1 VLKKVI
7 ILFVNL
13 AFTKFSFSQTLKGSI
28 QNQKKEP
35 ISANI
40 LIKKSQNKNLISE
53 FYKGNENGEFTA
65 VLKESYSKIYFEV
78 SAMGYEKLFDSIV
91 NPQKGKT
98 YTYSYILRNKT
109 IELEE
114 VVIKDEKFE
123 IKDDTVTFNPKSY
136 KDGTERKVEEL
147 IKKLPGM
154 EVESNGTIKYRGKNV
169 TSFQIEGDD
178 LFGYNYA
185 IGTRNISVNM
195 VEQVQAIDN
204 YSANPLLK
212 GIENSDNVSIN
223 LKLKKGKLDISGNGY
238 IGSGFDNDIKAR
250 NDLNFN
256 LLGIS
261 KKYKSFGSVNYNN
274 VGLNNTAEDYLLMS
288 PNLDD
293 IYNKEQIAKKIITEN
308 IFTSEFD
315 TKRTNINNQLA
326 LNYNIIFRFSQKLSL
341 KTNVSFMNDK
351 IYFSEI
357 NNTIFNS
364 ENISYKDQRETVMK
378 PQNKE
383 LEIKLTYNASKV
395 SIIEIETAFQ
405 KEKINSIHSI
415 IQNQTSNF
423 NTNLNSENSF
433 WKNKLQYTYKIS
445 NNKALQFVS
454 NYSNNTIPQELSIY
468 PTIFSFGG
476 NLQKSEFEKKYLSN
490 KIVFLASSKKVKY
503 VFTIG
508 SIFENNPFNSNLLEN
523 NIKLNPNFQNQF
535 NYKKSMLYS
544 EMGITFA
551 SENWKIQPTLRIS
564 NINQKYKDIIDPI
577 NKSKNSLIFIPNL
590 NISYLLNNKSTFK
603 ISGNYEE
610 KTPNE
615 ENLFTN
621 FIAQNNRFIKLN
633 QFNLELQQ
641 NQNYILS
648 YRFNDLF
655 TSFATNFT
663 LIYDNK
669 KNTYLSSVEIQND
682 FTAYN
687 FFQLPTNIENYY
699 LNFGIEKYVKFLN
712 TTIKHTSN
720 YGINNYKNIINQGV
734 LRNNLSRNY
743 NAYFFITTTFR
754 LPLNFQNKFNYS
766 NINFKSDNQNSNT
779 NISINNSFQMLIKP
793 NKFWIFTFS
802 YDYYLPNTKNN
813 DDFIFLDFEIKYKPQ
828 RTKWIEFLLTGKN
841 LLNNKFHSQTENSDF
856 QTTIYQSSLIPKYY
870 LLTLNFSL

>member
-395 SIIEIETAFQ
+395 SLIEIETAFQ

>member
-1 VLKKVI
+1 MLKKVI
-7 ILFVNL
+7 IIFVNL
-13 AFTKFSFSQTLKGSI
+13 AFTKFSFSQTLKVSI

-53 FYKGNENGEFTA
+53 FYKGNEDGEFTA

-98 YTYSYILRNKT
+98 YTFSYILRNKT

-169 TSFQIEGDD
+169 TSFQLEGDD

-341 KTNVSFMNDK
+341 KTNVSFMNDN
-351 IYFSEI
+351 IYFLEI

-383 LEIKLTYNASKV
+383 LEINLTYNASKV
-395 SIIEIETAFQ
+395 SLIEIETTFQ

-663 LIYDNK
+663 LIYDIK

>member
-1 VLKKVI
+1 MLKKVI

-13 AFTKFSFSQTLKGSI
+13 AFTKFSFSQTLKVSI

-53 FYKGNENGEFTA
+53 FYKGNEDGEFTA

-98 YTYSYILRNKT
+98 YTFSYILRNKT

-154 EVESNGTIKYRGKNV
+154 VVESNGTIKYRGKNV
-169 TSFQIEGDD
+169 TSFQLEGDD

-351 IYFSEI
+351 IYFLEI

-383 LEIKLTYNASKV
+383 LEINLTYNASKV
-395 SIIEIETAFQ
+395 SLIEIETTFQ

-663 LIYDNK
+663 LIYDIK

>member
-13 AFTKFSFSQTLKGSI
+13 AFTKFSFSQTLKVSI

-53 FYKGNENGEFTA
+53 FYKGNEDGEFTA

-98 YTYSYILRNKT
+98 YTFSYILRNKT

-169 TSFQIEGDD
+169 TSFQLEGDD

-351 IYFSEI
+351 IYFLEI

-383 LEIKLTYNASKV
+383 LEINLTYNASKV
-395 SIIEIETAFQ
+395 SLIEIETTFQ

-663 LIYDNK
+663 LIYDIK